1 MQNKPNFKMGKMNIS
16 TAVVKPY
23 AKEQRT
29 MNNERYPK
37 QTQTKPISVSAAR
50 FIVYKWRTVP
60 EGPIHR
66 FAARQS
72 RIERRDTKYEIR
84 EYDW

>member
-1 MQNKPNFKMGKMNIS
+1 MQNKANVKMGKMTVS
-16 TAVVKPY
+16 TATPKAY

-29 MNNERYPK
+29 MSNEPYSK
-37 QTQTKPISVSAAR
+37 QTQSKPISVSAAR
-50 FIVYKWRTVP
+50 FIVYKWRNVP

-84 EYDW
+84 EYD